1 MNVWMGVLLAL
12 ATAARE
18 PYNGPNGL
26 DPSAL
31 TVLVSGDSPLEL
43 DFENSGKFL
52 EWLYADANVE
62 PRAEAVAYFV
72 RCAFGP
78 EVRVRIAPW
87 PEWRGRYGLAPNM
100 AAPVRDAVAVTL
112 AKKGSTQSVKL
123 KLDADEGKW
132 VSSCLVAMINRKG
145 LHQVVSLRGNH
156 AALQPKPPY
165 PSLDA
170 TRWTMGYPEGVFF
183 ADLLNFKGSP
193 TPSVHQ
199 HPGPLPSNPALA
211 AQAMPA
217 GHEMAAGLHR
227 RERTLEE
234 RERSFTI
241 ALNVKECGP
250 TVQKPPPNVPLGRT
264 LTSRDSTCEPS
275 EENCEYRIAR
285 RLGFGE
291 PDVSHAAGRPPADA
305 GPQPPL
311 DPDHAASMICV
322 EPGDA
327 AKIVPCPPPPTG
339 GASDPVLRL
348 RPLFVHL
355 PRFIRIADV
364 KVPAKGGAAPAKD
377 GAVDASLSG
386 TLDPS
391 QIRPCN
397 PVDCVGPFHQL
408 WAGGAP
414 SCALPPG
421 NPGVFTGLR
430 DDQTITATLNLLGAN
445 PETPGLKIDPKQ
457 TFTAL
462 IRYRSEGASR
472 ARVLIPKT
480 TDGSFPWETIEG
492 ALRPGPTFQWL
503 QVYPVRPVVEG
514 GKTSLRI
521 QLQGVPGGKGFPE
534 LDVVGFVPGYPWCLG
549 DEPRRPSRSS

>member
-12 ATAARE
+12 ATAVKE

-31 TVLVSGDSPLEL
+31 TVLVSGESPMEL

-52 EWLYADANVE
+52 EWLYADADVE

-78 EVRVRIAPW
+78 TARVRIAPW
-87 PEWRGRYGLAPNM
+87 PEWRGRYGLAPKTE
-100 AAPVRDAVAVTL
+100 ARIQQAVIVT
-112 AKKGSTQSVKL
+112 KPTKGATQSVKL
-123 KLDADEGKW
+123 DLDPADGKW

-156 AALQPKPPY
+156 PALQPKPPY

-183 ADLLNFKGSP
+183 ADLLNFKGAPAPSP
-193 TPSVHQ
+193 PPHT
-199 HPGPLPSNPALA
+199 GPLATKPELA
-211 AQAMPA
+211 AQAKPA

-227 RERTLEE
+227 HEPTLEE

-241 ALNVKECGP
+241 ALNVKDCGL
-250 TVQKPPPNVPLGRT
+250 TAQKPPPNVPLGRT
-264 LTSRDSTCEPS
+264 LTSRDATCEPS
-275 EENCEYRIAR
+275 EANCEYRIAR

-291 PDVSHAAGRPPADA
+291 PPGPPSH
-305 GPQPPL
+305 L
-311 DPDHAASMICV
+311 DPDHAASEICV

-327 AKIVPCPPPPTG
+327 PTIVPCPLPPAAGT
-339 GASDPVLRL
+339 ADSMLRL

-355 PRFIRIADV
+355 PRLIRIADV
-364 KVPAKGGAAPAKD
+364 EPPAKGG
-377 GAVDASLSG
+377 GATPTNGPVSVSLSG

-391 QIRPCN
+391 QIQPCN
-397 PVDCVGPFHQL
+397 PGDCVGPFHQL
-408 WAGGAP
+408 GVGETP
-414 SCALPPG
+414 SCVSPAGKPAL
-421 NPGVFTGLR
+421 FTGLR
-430 DDQTITATLNLLGAN
+430 DDQTITATLNLLGAA
-445 PETPGLKIDPKQ
+445 PEPPGLKIDPKQ
-457 TFTAL
+457 AFTAL
-462 IRYRSEGASR
+462 IRYRSAEASR
-472 ARVLIPKT
+472 ARVFIPKT
-480 TDGSFPWETIEG
+480 TNGSPPWETIEG

-503 QVYPVRPVVEG
+503 QVYPVRPVVEN

-534 LDVVGFVPGYPWCLG
+534 LDVVGFVPDHPWCLD
-549 DEPRRPSRSS
+549 DEPKKARPLMVICP